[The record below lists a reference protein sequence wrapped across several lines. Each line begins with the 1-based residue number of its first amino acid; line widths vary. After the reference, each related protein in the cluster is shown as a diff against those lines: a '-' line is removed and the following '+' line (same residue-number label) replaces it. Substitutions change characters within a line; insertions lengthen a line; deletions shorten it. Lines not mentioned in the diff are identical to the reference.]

1 MSKVAI
7 IGSGPAGYTAGI
19 YAARANLEPVLFE
32 GLESG
37 GQLMLTTDVENYPG
51 FVDGIMGPELMQVFK
66 QQAERFGTVIK
77 TEFIDSIEK
86 TDEGFKLKS
95 SKEEY
100 MFDTVILA
108 PGASARWLGVKG
120 EKELQGYGV
129 SACATCDGFFFK
141 EKTVAVVGG
150 GDSAMEEALF
160 LTKFATKVIVI
171 HRRDEFRASQIMQDR
186 VLNHDQIEVMWNK
199 TVEEIKG
206 DGAVSSVVLKD
217 AQDESTEEV
226 NLDGVFVA
234 IGHDPNIKFLDGLV
248 ELDEKVISKQGLVLP
263 PVLQLMESLQLEMLL
278 IQFID
283 KQSLLRVAVVR
294 LLLML
299 KDGWIIKENNLDY
312 LSKLTPEEQTDL
324 EEKLLSAGY
333 PKPKDLSELTSYI
346 DLFLA
351 DYSLDKQIS
360 KDDLWLE
367 LLNQGYKL
375 GDRILNLSSPYLKG
389 SDVEELQELLSRLGF
404 YSDPINS
411 EYTKSLSSAVKD
423 FQENRGL
430 IADGIVGLETAL
442 EIKSL
447 VRPNLSTS
455 LNEAIKT
462 FRPSQGL
469 LSVAIYVDNV
479 GEYREQ
485 VVFYEQ
491 LKEACIELGFQVKF
505 VSEIDEEIS
514 EENVSKYVNKLS
526 PHLFL
531 IFKHSDNQTINYFQ
545 GKHSESKI
553 GKNISEN
560 LSKKIDAEIAGKN
573 SYLLKNTRAVAVN
586 INGNFYQYSSFD
598 VLQIIKQTFESI
610 FESN

>member
-206 DGAVSSVVLKD
+206 DGAVASVLVKD
-217 AQDESTEEV
+217 TQDESTEEV

-234 IGHDPNIKFLDGLV
+234 IGHDPNVKFLDGLV
-248 ELDEKVISKQGLVLP
+248 ELDEKGY
-263 PVLQLMESLQLEMLL
+263 
-278 IQFID
+278 
-283 KQSLLRVAVVR
+283 
-294 LLLML
+294 
-299 KDGWIIKENNLDY
+299 IKTGF
-312 LSKLTPEEQTDL
+312 ST
-324 EEKLLSAGY
+324 A
-333 PKPKDLSELTSYI
+333 TST
-346 DLFLA
+346 
-351 DYSLDKQIS
+351 S
-360 KDDLWLE
+360 
-367 LLNQGYKL
+367 
-375 GDRILNLSSPYLKG
+375 
-389 SDVEELQELLSRLGF
+389 V
-404 YSDPINS
+404 
-411 EYTKSLSSAVKD
+411 
-423 FQENRGL
+423 
-430 IADGIVGLETAL
+430 DGIFAAGDVADSVYRQAITAAG
-442 EIKSL
+442 SGCQ
-447 VRPNLSTS
+447 
-455 LNEAIKT
+455 A
-462 FRPSQGL
+462 
-469 LSVAIYVDNV
+469 A
-479 GEYREQ
+479 
-485 VVFYEQ
+485 
-491 LKEACIELGFQVKF
+491 
-505 VSEIDEEIS
+505 
-514 EENVSKYVNKLS
+514 
-526 PHLFL
+526 
-531 IFKHSDNQTINYFQ
+531 
-545 GKHSESKI
+545 
-553 GKNISEN
+553 
-560 LSKKIDAEIAGKN
+560 IDAERW
-573 SYLLKNTRAVAVN
+573 L
-586 INGNFYQYSSFD
+586 D
-598 VLQIIKQTFESI
+598 H
-610 FESN
+610 

>member
-100 MFDTVILA
+100 NFDTVILA

-217 AQDESTEEV
+217 TQNESTEEV

-234 IGHDPNIKFLDGLV
+234 IGHDPNVKFLDGLV
-248 ELDEKVISKQGLVLP
+248 ELDEKGY
-263 PVLQLMESLQLEMLL
+263 
-278 IQFID
+278 
-283 KQSLLRVAVVR
+283 
-294 LLLML
+294 
-299 KDGWIIKENNLDY
+299 IKTGF
-312 LSKLTPEEQTDL
+312 STV
-324 EEKLLSAGY
+324 
-333 PKPKDLSELTSYI
+333 TST
-346 DLFLA
+346 
-351 DYSLDKQIS
+351 S
-360 KDDLWLE
+360 
-367 LLNQGYKL
+367 
-375 GDRILNLSSPYLKG
+375 
-389 SDVEELQELLSRLGF
+389 V
-404 YSDPINS
+404 
-411 EYTKSLSSAVKD
+411 
-423 FQENRGL
+423 
-430 IADGIVGLETAL
+430 DGIFAAGDVADSVYRQAITAAG
-442 EIKSL
+442 SGCQ
-447 VRPNLSTS
+447 
-455 LNEAIKT
+455 A
-462 FRPSQGL
+462 
-469 LSVAIYVDNV
+469 A
-479 GEYREQ
+479 
-485 VVFYEQ
+485 
-491 LKEACIELGFQVKF
+491 
-505 VSEIDEEIS
+505 
-514 EENVSKYVNKLS
+514 
-526 PHLFL
+526 
-531 IFKHSDNQTINYFQ
+531 
-545 GKHSESKI
+545 
-553 GKNISEN
+553 
-560 LSKKIDAEIAGKN
+560 IDAERW
-573 SYLLKNTRAVAVN
+573 L
-586 INGNFYQYSSFD
+586 D
-598 VLQIIKQTFESI
+598 H
-610 FESN
+610 